1 VTALIIQA
9 AGGAMASI
17 ADTHEDAERGGNIML
32 AGIIIQLGMHA
43 LIPTFLRFFLC

>member
-17 ADTHEDAERGGNIML
+17 ADTHEGANQGGNVML
-32 AGIIIQLGMHA
+32 AGIIIQLGTLSLSPYA
-43 LIPTFLRFFLC
+43 LPFAY